1 MVQYNE
7 LSDETKEY
15 ALRYLSRTYGKR
27 AKVFIDNHEPVSDY
41 DMKMICTIQKL
52 KNSYKKFDKS
62 VKTTMLTRYEVDN
75 ITATQEVP
83 SVKVAKPKP
92 PKVEIKVTFCPAIKM
107 DGKRCNCKIQNNNPF
122 CGRHS
127 KKR

>member
-1 MVQYNE
+1 MAQYNE
-7 LSDETKEY
+7 LSGETKEH
-15 ALRYLSRTYGKR
+15 AIRYLSRTYGKR
-27 AKVFIDNHEPVSDY
+27 AQDFIHKNELVSDY
-41 DMKMICTIQKL
+41 DMKMIYTMQKL

-75 ITATQEVP
+75 MSATQEVP
-83 SVKVAKPKP
+83 IIKVTKPKP
-92 PKVEIKVTFCPAIKM
+92 PKDEIKVTFCPAIKM

-127 KKR
+127 RKR